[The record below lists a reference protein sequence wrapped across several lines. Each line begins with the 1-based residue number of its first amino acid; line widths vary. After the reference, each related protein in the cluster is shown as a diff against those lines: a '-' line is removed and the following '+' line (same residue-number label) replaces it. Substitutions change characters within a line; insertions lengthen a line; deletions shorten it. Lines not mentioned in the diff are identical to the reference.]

1 MRLMHHLERQLRPE
15 QVELVRKQALRVL
28 KQMQMQELKAAVI
41 MLVQTL
47 ALISQFQAQ
56 EATTVDVY
64 SDCY

>member
-1 MRLMHHLERQLRPE
+1 MHHLERQLRPE

-28 KQMQMQELKAAVI
+28 EQMQMQELKAVVI